1 MENLSERLVKKSI
14 EAFLMGMEIYNKPT
28 IRYRVEGFSF
38 FICNAWEL
46 MLKANMIKTKG
57 ENTIYFENKPDRTIS
72 LENAIKA
79 VFTNK
84 KDPLRTNLEK
94 IIELRNTST
103 HFITEDYEIIYAP
116 LFQACVFNYIE
127 KMSLF
132 HTVDVTEYVTQSFL
146 SLVIKEDDLDPTVIR
161 AKYSTET
168 AEKLLNTRNE
178 ISELEKQNNPA
189 FAIEINHN
197 FYLTKKI
204 NEADATI
211 RLVKDG
217 EIPVQIIK
225 EHRDPSNTHQYSQA
239 KCVGEI
245 NKIISRKKIPFSFEN
260 PHQNNK
266 LRNNFTTGDFQLFL
280 SFYDMKNNI
289 RYVYKHIIGNNVQYS
304 YSRATIDF
312 IIGEIKKEP
321 TNVIRYLKQE
331 IKKRQ

>member
-1 MENLSERLVKKSI
+1 
-14 EAFLMGMEIYNKPT
+14 MGMEVYNKPT
-28 IRYRVEGFSF
+28 IHYRVEGFSF

-46 MLKANMIKTKG
+46 MLKAHMINEHG
-57 ENTIYFENKPDRTIS
+57 NDSIYFPDNPERTIS
-72 LENAIKA
+72 LEASIKK

-84 KDPLRTNLEK
+84 KDPLRSNLEK

-132 HTVDVTEYVTQSFL
+132 HQVDITTYVTQSFL
-146 SLVIKEDDLDPTVIR
+146 SLVIKEDDLDPTLIR

-168 AEKLLNTRNE
+168 AERLLNKRTE
-178 ISELEKQNNPA
+178 ISELEQQNNPA
-189 FAIEINHN
+189 FSVEINHN
-197 FYLTKKI
+197 FFLTKKI

-211 RLVKDG
+211 RIAKDG

-225 EHRDPSNTHQYSQA
+225 EHRDPGNTHQYSQG

-245 NKIISRKKIPFSFEN
+245 NKIISREKIPFSYEN
-260 PHQNNK
+260 PYQNNK
-266 LRNNFTTGDFQLFL
+266 IRNAFTTGDFQLFL
-280 SFYDMKNNI
+280 AFYDMKSNI
-289 RYVYKHIIGNNVQYS
+289 RYVYKHVLGDNSQYS

-312 IIGEIKKEP
+312 MVGEIKKDP
-321 TNVIRYLKQE
+321 SNIIRYLKQE
-331 IKKRQ
+331 MKKRQ